1 MCKGSKKYN
10 EAKKEN
16 FLERQKNFREKKEKK
31 EEKLKE
37 ILKKEKEDEIKKNNI
52 LLQKS
57 EENKENSEKNKVDV
71 NKRIKGLYD
80 WEAQRKL
87 KIKEKKDKEDKT
99 VETTYDYVP
108 KINEKSTMLA
118 EKNEL
123 KIKEPNVFLRLA
135 SHDQILKEKKRI
147 LIQMY
152 TPTFQPQSYVPRNM
166 KLENLKKKNY
176 MSKRENQI
184 EEEEDDEEE
193 ENYKRSRRRT
203 KTKRN
208 EDSDEENEEDENEE
222 DEDEEDEEEE
232 EEEQEQQEEDD
243 FDYQQDTMKYAEDD
257 VQDALRNALFHKKKK
272 TKK

>member
-1 MCKGSKKYN
+1 M
-10 EAKKEN
+10 
-16 FLERQKNFREKKEKK
+16 
-31 EEKLKE
+31 KLKK
-37 ILKKEKEDEIKKNNI
+37 IIFYYRRV
-52 LLQKS
+52 KS
-57 EENKENSEKNKVDV
+57 SEKNKVDV

-99 VETTYDYVP
+99 AETSYDYVP

-147 LIQMY
+147 LIEMY
-152 TPTFQPQSYVPRNM
+152 TPTFQPKSYVPRNM

-203 KTKRN
+203 KNKRN
-208 EDSDEENEEDENEE
+208 EDSDEENEDDENED
-222 DEDEEDEEEE
+222 DEDEEDEEE